1 MEFEIPESLELE
13 HEELHRQLVD
23 AVKEGGKVGKAA
35 KAVAAVLHPH
45 FEKEEEYALPPLG
58 LLPSLTK
65 QSQIGPEIKTV
76 LTMTERLKADQT
88 GEEQTL
94 TRFFMV

>member
-23 AVKEGGKVGKAA
+23 SMKEGGKVGEAA
-35 KAVAAVLHPH
+35 KAIANVLHPH

-58 LLPSLTK
+58 FASNY
-65 QSQIGPEIKTV
+65 SKTC
-76 LTMTERLKADQT
+76 
-88 GEEQTL
+88 
-94 TRFFMV
+94 